1 MVDKFLAQIDA
12 KLDAIIEKL
21 GIKQEEIRAKL
32 HEREPFGRAPTQ
44 EMSEADKQAVANAP
58 ATPAAQPKVPPPT
71 EGEAAP
77 VTPAPDEPEAP
88 AVPRNRR

>member
-21 GIKQEEIRAKL
+21 GIQKEEIRAQL
-32 HEREPFGRAPTQ
+32 HEATAPTQ
-44 EMSEADKQAVANAP
+44 EMSAAEKQAVANAP
-58 ATPAAQPKVPPPT
+58 ATPAARPKVTPPS

-77 VTPAPDEPEAP
+77 VTPAADEPEATS
-88 AVPRNRR
+88 VPRNRR